1 VAKRLNRILVEQA
14 RAMLLAHDLPK
25 FLLKEATSY
34 SAYSKN
40 PSPTRSLPGK
50 TSFEA
55 LCSKKPDPSGIHES
69 GTNCWVRVNVCTLK
83 LKPRSV
89 KRTFVGIKEF
99 TIGWRYFVPESRNVL
114 TSREVIFQPTL
125 DAPVVDVPASGLEW
139 ELISQPPPASS
150 TAPSVPVQSKTE
162 PASPPLAVSRTRR
175 NIARI
180 NYCKANDGV
189 QRTLRALSVK
199 SKTPSPPTERL
210 EVG

>member
-162 PASPPLAVSRTRR
+162 PPLLLLLYLALDAISHVSIT
-175 NIARI
+175 ARPTMVF
-180 NYCKANDGV
+180 NEHFDLSLLS
-189 QRTLRALSVK
+189 QRHHPRPLSD
-199 SKTPSPPTERL
+199 
-210 EVG
+210 